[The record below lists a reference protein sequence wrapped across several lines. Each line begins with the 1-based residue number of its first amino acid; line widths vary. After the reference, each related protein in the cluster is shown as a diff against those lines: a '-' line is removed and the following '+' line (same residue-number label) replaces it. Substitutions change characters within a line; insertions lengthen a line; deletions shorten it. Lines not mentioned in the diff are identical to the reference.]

1 MSKNKTGLFNT
12 GQLSPEKYVR
22 TQVRTLPIE
31 ACLITEDWQ
40 NTGIC
45 NVIIARRH
53 KKGNLTIGLYLVDIY
68 CLGLKDTSY
77 RFGISTD
84 EFDYFKKS
92 GGGMIECDYALAHN
106 IIYGGIAFAGD
117 YEFKPHKDFAVTQ
130 FILEEDTEDVEL
142 IDIDFGLNGL
152 PCFMRGPYDDNVKVR
167 NIEANLA
174 RIAGPGNYKIL
185 DVPDDFVFDEEDY
198 LDEGD
203 DAAVALLKEIDK
215 KYDELLRTTDVREM
229 LCNSRIGMDYELT
242 GEAMETEYVRY
253 DSVEEREDYVSLYKM
268 VFESTN
274 MDKVIKKLDG
284 AILKYPGKALFY
296 NLLQS
301 AYLIDDQ
308 IDKSDEIVY
317 EMNRLFPG
325 YLFSKV
331 AYANLLIERG
341 RVDEALALFN
351 GKADLND
358 LYPERQVFHKTEA
371 SAFWGTMC
379 LYYITVDNIDAA
391 DLYMD
396 ALLKYELLDMPNQ
409 TIAKSAVA
417 NLCELKMDKLEKAG
431 ELNAE

>member
-22 TQVRTLPIE
+22 TQARTLPIE
-31 ACLITEDWQ
+31 ACLITEDWK
-40 NTGIC
+40 NAGIC

-92 GGGMIECDYALAHN
+92 LGGIIECDYVLAHN

-117 YEFKPHKDFAVTQ
+117 YGFKPHKDFAVTQ

-152 PCFMRGPYDDNVKVR
+152 PCFMRGPYDDNIKVR
-167 NIEANLA
+167 NIEANLE

-185 DVPDDFVFDEEDY
+185 DAPGDFVFDEDSEEGDS
-198 LDEGD
+198 DEGD
-203 DAAVALLKEIDK
+203 DGVLSVIKEVDK
-215 KYDELLRTTDVREM
+215 NYDEILRTPDVREM
-229 LCNSRIGMDYELT
+229 LSNSRIGMDYELT
-242 GEAMETEYVRY
+242 GEAIENEYVRY
-253 DSVEEREDYVSLYKM
+253 DSVEEREDYIGLYKM

-274 MDKVIKKLDG
+274 MDKVIKKLKS
-284 AILKYPGKALFY
+284 AILKYPGKPLFY

-308 IDKSDEIVY
+308 IDKSDEIVC

-325 YLFSKV
+325 YLFSKI
-331 AYANLLIERG
+331 AYANLLIDRG
-341 RVDEALALFN
+341 
-351 GKADLND
+351 
-358 LYPERQVFHKTEA
+358 P
-371 SAFWGTMC
+371 
-379 LYYITVDNIDAA
+379 YYIAVENVDAA

-396 ALLKYELLDMPNQ
+396 AILKYGLIDMPNQ

-417 NLCELKMDKLEKAG
+417 HLCELKIDKLEKAG
-431 ELNAE
+431 VLNAE